1 MRTDPGMWSSLTK
14 CVGAGLGSGGS
25 SSNFT
30 DYAGAQLGPG
40 DTLRGS
46 VSSPLNVKNSPRML
60 QQLEESLD
68 TQASEVAGAHPLSPR
83 QERNAQLRTRSQS
96 LALPDNAVLETS
108 KRSASNRNSFRR
120 GDNDISSRSH
130 GQLSMKGVSDDTVL
144 RGQQQQQQKVEKA
157 MQKRRLTKDQNIEP
171 LRAVW
176 AGLSV
181 LKDGVVGGFADS
193 PKAGSGLIKVGLG
206 LQEEDGR
213 KGC

>member
-1 MRTDPGMWSSLTK
+1 M
-14 CVGAGLGSGGS
+14 CVGAGLGSGS

-30 DYAGAQLGPG
+30 DYAGAQLGPA
-40 DTLRGS
+40 DALRGS

-68 TQASEVAGAHPLSPR
+68 TQASEVAGAYPLSPR
-83 QERNAQLRTRSQS
+83 FERNAQLMTRSQS

-108 KRSASNRNSFRR
+108 KRSTSNRNSFRR
-120 GDNDISSRSH
+120 GDLDISSRSQR
-130 GQLSMKGVSDDTVL
+130 QLSLKGVSDDSGWSSVL
-144 RGQQQQQQKVEKA
+144 RGQQQQQQQKGEKSV
-157 MQKRRLTKDQNIEP
+157 QKRRLTKDQNIEP
-171 LRAVW
+171 PRATW

-181 LKDGVVGGFADS
+181 LKDGVAGGFVDS

-206 LQEEDGR
+206 FEDDGK

>member
-1 MRTDPGMWSSLTK
+1 MK
-14 CVGAGLGSGGS
+14 CVSAGLGSGS

-40 DTLRGS
+40 DALRGS
-46 VSSPLNVKNSPRML
+46 VSSPLNIKNSPRML

-68 TQASEVAGAHPLSPR
+68 TQASEIAGAHPLSPR
-83 QERNAQLRTRSQS
+83 QERNAQLMTRSQS

-120 GDNDISSRSH
+120 GDIDTSSRSPR
-130 GQLSMKGVSDDTVL
+130 QLSMKGVSDDSGWSTVL
-144 RGQQQQQQKVEKA
+144 RGQQQQKGEKSV
-157 MQKRRLTKDQNIEP
+157 QKRRLTKDQNIEP
-171 LRAVW
+171 PRATW

-206 LQEEDGR
+206 SDEEDGR